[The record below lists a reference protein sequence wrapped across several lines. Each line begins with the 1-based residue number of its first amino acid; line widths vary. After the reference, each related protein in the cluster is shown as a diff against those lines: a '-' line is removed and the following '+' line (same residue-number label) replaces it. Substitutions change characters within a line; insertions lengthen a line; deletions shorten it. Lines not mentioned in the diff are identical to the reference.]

1 MYILFNWLLKRKL
14 NKIYE
19 SAPNPYSFLS
29 LSEDTYYDL
38 KDEKIKYYGKSNL
51 VYLYLGDYLAYL
63 MDVSKEDILKWTKHT
78 IDHNLKIAQVIE
90 KQKELPYTELYEQ
103 CIDYK
108 LPLEIFNGEWI
119 DRVWYTDVNG
129 LRVFYSVNYVDE
141 RPYVYNP
148 TVKLAISKGLT
159 GHDCQWT
166 IQLLESELFYKEI
179 YFSLYSFNKSQI
191 RRTTNNFDNYV
202 KPLIE
207 EYLAKYYPGNY
218 YIDYEYILNRF
229 LSYNTQ

>member
-1 MYILFNWLLKRKL
+1 MYTLFNWLLKRKL

-38 KDEKIKYYGKSNL
+38 KDEKTKYYGKSNL
-51 VYLYLGDYLAYL
+51 VHLYLGDYQYL
-63 MDVSKEDILKWTKHT
+63 MDVTKEDVLKWTKHA
-78 IDHNLKIAQVIE
+78 IDHNLKIAQAIE
-90 KQKELPYTELYEQ
+90 NQKELPCVEIGERY
-103 CIDYK
+103 IDYK
-108 LPLEIFNGEWI
+108 LPLEISDGEWI
-119 DRVWYTDVNG
+119 DRIWYTDVNG

-148 TVKLAISKGLT
+148 TVKLAISKGLAN
-159 GHDCQWT
+159 GDCSWT

-179 YFSLYSFNKSQI
+179 YFSLHSFNKSQI
-191 RRTTNNFDNYV
+191 RCTGDNFDKYV

-218 YIDYEYILNRF
+218 YIDYEYILKRF

>member
-19 SAPNPYSFLS
+19 SEPNPYSFLS
-29 LSEDTYYDL
+29 LSENTYYDL

-51 VYLYLGDYLAYL
+51 VHIYLGGYLMYL
-63 MDVSKEDILKWTKHT
+63 MDVTKEDILKWTKQT
-78 IDHNLKIAQVIE
+78 IDRNLNTTQAIE
-90 KQKELPYTELYEQ
+90 KQKELPYTGLYER

-108 LPLEIFNGEWI
+108 LPLEISDGEWI
-119 DRVWYTDVNG
+119 DRIWYTDVNG
-129 LRVFYSVNYVDE
+129 LHVFYSVNYVDE

-148 TVKLAISKGLT
+148 TVKLAISKGLAN
-159 GHDCQWT
+159 GDCSWT
-166 IQLLESELFYKEI
+166 IQLVESELFYKEI
-179 YFSLYSFNKSQI
+179 YFSLHSFNKSQI
-191 RRTTNNFDNYV
+191 RHTTNNFDNYI

-207 EYLAKYYPGNY
+207 EYLAKYYPGNH
-218 YIDYEYILNRF
+218 YIDYEYIRNRF

>member
-1 MYILFNWLLKRKL
+1 MYTLFNWLLKRKL

-19 SAPNPYSFLS
+19 SEPNPYSFLS

-51 VYLYLGDYLAYL
+51 VHPYLGDYLEYL

-78 IDHNLKIAQVIE
+78 IDHNLKIAQAIE
-90 KQKELPYTELYEQ
+90 KQKELPYVGIGERY
-103 CIDYK
+103 IDYK
-108 LPLEIFNGEWI
+108 LPLEISDGEWV

-129 LRVFYSVNYVDE
+129 LRVFHSVHYIDE
-141 RPYVYNP
+141 HPYVYNP
-148 TVKLAISKGLT
+148 TVKLAISKGHA
-159 GHDCQWT
+159 GHECRWT
-166 IQLLESELFYKEI
+166 IQLVESELFYKEVS
-179 YFSLYSFNKSQI
+179 FSLHSFNKSEI
-191 RRTTNNFDNYV
+191 RLTTNTFDNYV

-218 YIDYEYILNRF
+218 YIDYACIRNRF